1 MIITQTNISFATTKR
16 QVNSIVG
23 NLKAMV
29 VIISGQENG
38 TKLINQ

>member
-1 MIITQTNISFATTKR
+1 MMITQANISFATTKR

-23 NLKAMV
+23 NLKVME

-38 TKLINQ
+38 IKPINQ

>member
-1 MIITQTNISFATTKR
+1 MKITQANILFVTIKP

-23 NLKAMV
+23 NLKAME

-38 TKLINQ
+38 IKLINQ